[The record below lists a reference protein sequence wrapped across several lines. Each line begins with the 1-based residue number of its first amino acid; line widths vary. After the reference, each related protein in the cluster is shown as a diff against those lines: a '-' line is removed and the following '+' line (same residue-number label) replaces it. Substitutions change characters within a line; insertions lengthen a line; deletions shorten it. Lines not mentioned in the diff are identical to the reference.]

1 MKYLIIEENQKM
13 IKIIEEI
20 ISITE
25 NSFVECTNV
34 NEALSSYS
42 NHLPDFV
49 LLDIQINNMLG
60 LDLLKRFHIEFP
72 AAKIIIITDYD
83 TPASRFAVTNEG
95 ALAFISKDN
104 LFELKDY
111 LSV

>member
-1 MKYLIIEENQKM
+1 MKYLIIEENRKM

-20 ISITE
+20 ISISE

-42 NHLPDFV
+42 AHLPDFV
-49 LLDIQINNMLG
+49 LLDIQINKMHG
-60 LDLLKRFHIEFP
+60 LDILKKFHVEFP

-95 ALAFISKDN
+95 ALAFISKEN
-104 LFELKDY
+104 LFELKNY
-111 LSV
+111 INV